1 VSLSCLL
8 SSLVLT
14 LAVDVIPDPSL
25 CREWPLARLSEGDVY
40 KTPVNV
46 SSPGLL
52 KASQPTIAQQT
63 NTLIFH
69 DDFYD
74 RR

>member
-1 VSLSCLL
+1 MPRMIKEYHDGIVGQNEKRSYHG
-8 SSLVLT
+8 
-14 LAVDVIPDPSL
+14 
-25 CREWPLARLSEGDVY
+25 PLARLIEGDVY

-63 NTLIFH
+63 NTLIFY